1 MLLLALLHADPLSDS
16 LTPPPKKS
24 TMLASASAGMIAR
37 IPCHPLDTCKA
48 RLQAQ
53 VGGQLFNTVR
63 GTLVQTVKREGF
75 GALYKG
81 FGITMLGSAPATCL
95 YLTSYE
101 AAKGELRRREFMN
114 GTSAASEHFVAGM
127 LAEMISCVLFV
138 PIDVIK
144 VRSYSGQLAF
154 GRRCSSCLT
163 LCGQRGRQRGGHP
176 STTWHAACPLA
187 PCLFHWPIRRA
198 RSDAQQ
204 LPPEPGVA
212 TAPCYHCPST
222 RSLPTNE
229 WRHIAVVVP
238 TTVHV
243 WRHFMVLLL
252 SSVLTTARVTSVRSL
267 LLRGRSGCKSSRR
280 RCCAREHREV

>member
-144 VRSYSGQLAF
+144 VRSCSGQLAF

-163 LCGQRGRQRGGHP
+163 LCGQRGRQRGGTPEHHMACRVP
-176 STTWHAACPLA
+176 SCTLPISLA
-187 PCLFHWPIRRA
+187 HQTRPIRRPAATTRA
-198 RSDAQQ
+198 RR
-204 LPPEPGVA
+204 
-212 TAPCYHCPST
+212 CHC
-222 RSLPTNE
+222 
-229 WRHIAVVVP
+229 
-238 TTVHV
+238 
-243 WRHFMVLLL
+243 
-252 SSVLTTARVTSVRSL
+252 SVLPLPVDSL
-267 LLRGRSGCKSSRR
+267 F
-280 RCCAREHREV
+280 ANE

>member
-1 MLLLALLHADPLSDS
+1 
-16 LTPPPKKS
+16 
-24 TMLASASAGMIAR
+24 MLASASAGMIAR

-53 VGGQLFNTVR
+53 VGGQLFSTVR

-114 GTSAASEHFVAGM
+114 GKSAASEHFVAGM

-144 VRSYSGQLAF
+144 VRVLLKAVSVQ
-154 GRRCSSCLT
+154 SSMPFVSHPVGSEGAKGEPPEHHTACRVFSCT
-163 LCGQRGRQRGGHP
+163 LP
-176 STTWHAACPLA
+176 SSL
-187 PCLFHWPIRRA
+187 
-198 RSDAQQ
+198 AQQ
-204 LPPEPGVA
+204 TRPTRRPANPSEHGVA
-212 TAPCYHCPST
+212 TAPRYHCSST
-222 RSLPTNE
+222 RSLSTMSGG
-229 WRHIAVVVP
+229 IVP
-238 TTVHV
+238 
-243 WRHFMVLLL
+243 LL
-252 SSVLTTARVTSVRSL
+252 SPPLCTRGGIYCCCPLSSPLYVSPPSA
-267 LLRGRSGCKSSRR
+267 LRCCVGRSGCKSSRR
-280 RCCAREHREV
+280 RCCAQEHRGV